1 MIVIL
6 TATKEEYELA
16 KKYLAGY
23 RVVQTGVGASNVI
36 HTLSQLIVTIPQA
49 HFINVGFSG
58 SNKLPVGTVTKVSY
72 SYRMVDENVKFQDFR
87 NGFFLEYNGYQC
99 YTNNSFVTESTSE
112 VPVLYDME
120 LNYIVAFPIDLI
132 GAVKIVSD
140 NLDVLEY
147 ETNIDTST
155 PEIWGEVRKLV
166 DDLASKRE

>member
-1 MIVIL
+1 
-6 TATKEEYELA
+6 
-16 KKYLAGY
+16 
-23 RVVQTGVGASNVI
+23 
-36 HTLSQLIVTIPQA
+36 
-49 HFINVGFSG
+49 
-58 SNKLPVGTVTKVSY
+58 
-72 SYRMVDENVKFQDFR
+72 
-87 NGFFLEYNGYQC
+87 
-99 YTNNSFVTESTSE
+99 
-112 VPVLYDME
+112 ME

>member
-112 VPVLYDME
+112 DPVLYEMP
-120 LNYIVAFPIDLI
+120 NDLI